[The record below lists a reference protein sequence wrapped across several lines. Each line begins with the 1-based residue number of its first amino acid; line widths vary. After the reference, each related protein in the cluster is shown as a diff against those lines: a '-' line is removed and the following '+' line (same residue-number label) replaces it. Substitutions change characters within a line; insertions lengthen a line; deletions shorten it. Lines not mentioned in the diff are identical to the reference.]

1 MRLSWSDL
9 RALNGSQAVG
19 FEELCSQLARFEA
32 PDGAEFVRTGSPD
45 GGVECYCRLE
55 DGREWGWQAKFF
67 DKPLRDPQWN
77 QLDRSVKAALEAHPD
92 LVRYFV
98 CVPRDRSDGRRS
110 GVTTELQRWES
121 RVAKWG
127 SWAKQRGMTVEFV
140 WWGGSELLS
149 LLSQDAQAGLVRF
162 WFGRDQF
169 SDEWFDHHL
178 QLAIS
183 AAGPRYTPEVHV
195 DMPLVRDFDLF
206 GRREV
211 AVAEVRRL
219 ANSVRHKPAR
229 MVQGLVGDGAVD
241 GLTELCCVDELI
253 ADVDKALK
261 GASCPPDADW
271 PLSDIVTAI
280 DELQERLSACEAPL
294 EAAAARH
301 DQSGEPENEPRG
313 YGSNP
318 YGEVAHHVRA
328 SQNALWEIQHMLRKF
343 EQVVNSDLM
352 VVTGDAGVGK
362 THLLCDVAKSRLAQ
376 HCPTVVLMG
385 QQFTTNDPPWVQAR
399 ALMDLDGMPI
409 REFVGALEAA
419 AQATGSRALF
429 IIDAINEGA
438 GHEIWPQHLASLLA
452 QLGASPW
459 VGVVLSV
466 RTPYVDRIIPTE
478 VKSSAYELPHEGF
491 KGNTYAA
498 VERFCEHYGLDFPA
512 TPLLRPDFDS
522 PLFLKT
528 LCEGLSHRRLRR
540 IPVGSE
546 GISAVLGRYLDAV
559 DAELAERLDYDPQA
573 GTVTRALDAIASEL
587 AAQGTRWLL
596 RSRAQELVN
605 ALTPEASGFS
615 RTLYRALV
623 DKGLIT
629 ELPDASRDDERIVQ
643 IGYEWFADYL
653 IAKHLIGHFEDADTL
668 IAALARADADSS
680 TAAWALWYAPLE
692 ALSILLPEQ
701 LGIELPEVLTAS
713 STRSYVMRA
722 FLKGLT
728 WRDPATISRGCQELV
743 EDLLDAAAQHWDI
756 VDIFDALV
764 TCAIVPD
771 HPLGSAFLDKHLRGL
786 GMPDR
791 DAAWSAYLY
800 LAYSR
805 SGPLNRLLDWAEK
818 HSARSTGIDD
828 GTAQACSTV
837 LAWCLTASHR
847 FVRDRATK
855 GLVALLSGDVELTC
869 ELVRRFDDVDDPY
882 VRERV
887 MAAAYG
893 VAMRS
898 SDALALAPLADL
910 VYGLIFADG
919 EPPAHIL
926 LRDYARGVIERAL
939 HLGTDIVAH
948 ASIYEPPYRS
958 AWPRIPEASELERHD
973 PFRQDHQEE
982 PSEAE
987 RAQGRLY
994 SSVMRMDFARYVIG
1008 TNSSSE
1014 SYRWLSV
1021 TNEEPLWRSEEELK
1035 GSFRRS
1041 LGRDLRET
1049 FDVLWPHTRPRRR
1062 FFEAD
1067 PPEAEPEAR
1076 ATNELPASPEAQ
1088 ESDLVRLLEELPQR
1102 LEEMFVSMLDE
1113 EQSEAYE
1120 QLKASHGRTAPRLRL
1135 DIIQRYVLWRA
1146 FDLGWTMER
1155 FGYLDWLITS
1165 SASYEGAGRADHK
1178 PERIGKKYQWI
1189 AYHEI
1194 LAHISDRYQYW
1205 LPYDDAGPQN
1215 AYMGSWQLYLRDIDP
1230 SSVHTG
1236 ASLDSERRNG
1246 CPKWWRHEVIIDSV
1260 DDATH
1265 DKWLRRESDIPDEK
1279 QQLCFTDPD
1288 DGSTWIKLQGMN
1300 IWQSLVAPGYD
1311 RDDVDDR
1318 EIWLEANGYLISASH
1333 VEEFVSWSTTVDFWN
1348 RWMPESPRAHSLFFG
1363 ELGWSLAFKALVGD
1377 AAEPQRPAPENG
1389 ARCPIPLQPAAYRYV
1404 AEGRGYDCS
1413 LADSYELH
1421 RPNAHLVEAMNLRW
1435 TGNGADYVD
1444 ADGVLVAFDPAAH
1457 DDGASTLLMRED
1469 SLVRFLDETGS
1480 ALVWA
1485 ITGEK
1490 SAHGP
1495 GWSRDAWA
1503 GSLRLTGGAT
1513 FMRGGPM
1520 RRRFTSNL
1528 ELPNRDQN

>member
-1 MRLSWSDL
+1 MD
-9 RALNGSQAVG
+9 GSQAAG
-19 FEELCSQLARFEA
+19 FEELCSQLARLEA

-45 GGVECYCRLE
+45 SGVECYCKLE

-67 DKPLRDPQWN
+67 DRPLRDPQWK

-98 CVPRDRSDGRRS
+98 CVPRDRSDSRRS

-127 SWAKQRGMTVEFV
+127 SWAQQRGMTVEFV
-140 WWGGSELLS
+140 WWGTSELVD
-149 LLSQDAQAGLVRF
+149 LLSQDAQAGRLRF
-162 WFGRDQF
+162 WFGGGQF

-206 GRREV
+206 GRREA
-211 AVAEVRRL
+211 AVSEVRHL
-219 ANSVRHKPAR
+219 AKSIRHKPAR
-229 MVQGLVGDGAVD
+229 MLQRLVGDDAVD
-241 GLTELCCVDELI
+241 GLTELCGVDDLI
-253 ADVDKALK
+253 AGVDKALK
-261 GASCPPDADW
+261 EAICPPEAEW
-271 PLSDIVTAI
+271 PLADIVAAA

-294 EAAAARH
+294 ETAAAEH
-301 DQSGEPENEPRG
+301 DQSETENELRG
-313 YGSNP
+313 YPSNP
-318 YGEVAHHVRA
+318 YREVAHQVRA
-328 SQNALWEIQHMLRKF
+328 LQNALWEILRTLRRLVR
-343 EQVVNSDLM
+343 VVNSGLM
-352 VVTGDAGVGK
+352 IVTGDAGVGK
-362 THLLCDVAKSRLAQ
+362 THLLCDVARGRLAQ

-385 QQFTTNDPPWVQAR
+385 QQFMTKDPPWIQAR
-399 ALMDLDGMPI
+399 AHMDLDGMPI

-419 AQATGSRALF
+419 AQAAGSRALF
-429 IIDAINEGA
+429 MIDAVNEGA

-478 VKSSAYELPHEGF
+478 VSSSAYELSHEGF
-491 KGNTYAA
+491 KGSTYAA

-512 TPLLRPDFDS
+512 TPLLRPDFDN

-528 LCEGLSHRRLRR
+528 LCDGLKHRRLRR

-546 GISAVLGRYLDAV
+546 GISTVLGRYLDAV

-573 GTVTRALDAIASEL
+573 GIVTRALDAIAAEL

-596 RSRAQELVN
+596 RSRAQELVD
-605 ALTPEASGFS
+605 ALTPEAGGFS

-629 ELPDASRDDERIVQ
+629 ELPGASRDDERIVQ

-653 IAKHLIGHFEDADTL
+653 IAKHLIGYFDDADTL
-668 IAALARADADSS
+668 IAALAQANADSS
-680 TAAWALWYAPLE
+680 AEAWALWHAPLE
-692 ALSILLPEQ
+692 ALSILVPEQ

-713 STRSYVMRA
+713 RTRSYVMRA

-728 WRDPATISRGCQELV
+728 WRDPATISQGCQELV
-743 EDLLDAAAQHWDI
+743 EGLLDAAAQQRDI
-756 VDIFDALV
+756 VPLFDALV

-771 HPLGSAFLDKHLRGL
+771 HPLGPAFLDEHLRGL
-786 GMPDR
+786 GMSDR
-791 DAAWSAYLY
+791 DAVWSAYLY
-800 LAYSR
+800 RAYR
-805 SGPLNRLLDWAEK
+805 QSGPLNRLLDWAEK

-828 GTAQACSTV
+828 GTAHACSTV

-855 GLVALLSGDVELTC
+855 GLVALLSGNVELTR
-869 ELVRRFDDVDDPY
+869 ELVQRFDDVDDPY

-898 SDALALAPLADL
+898 TDALALAPLADL
-910 VYGLIFADG
+910 VYRLIFADG

-926 LRDYARGVIERAL
+926 LRDYARGIVERAL
-939 HLGTDIVAH
+939 HLGADIVAD
-948 ASIYEPPYRS
+948 ASRYEPPYRS

-973 PFRQDHQEE
+973 TFRRDREAE

-1021 TNEEPLWRSEEELK
+1021 TNDEPLWRSEEELK
-1035 GSFRRS
+1035 ESFRRS
-1041 LGRDLRET
+1041 LGRDLREA

-1067 PPEAEPEAR
+1067 PHDAESEVR

-1088 ESDLVRLLEELPQR
+1088 EPDLDRLLEELPQR
-1102 LEEMFVSMLDE
+1102 LEEMFVSMLDD
-1113 EQSEAYE
+1113 EQSAAYE
-1120 QLKASHGRTAPRLRL
+1120 QLKASRDRTAPRLKL

-1146 FDLGWTMER
+1146 FDLGWTKER
-1155 FGYLDWLITS
+1155 FGELDRLITS

-1194 LAHISDRYQYW
+1194 LAHISDRYQYRV
-1205 LPYDDAGPQN
+1205 PYDDAGPQN
-1215 AYMGSWQLYLRDIDP
+1215 AYKGAWQLYVRDIDP

-1236 ASLDSERRNG
+1236 ASPDSGRRNG
-1246 CPKWWRHEVIIDSV
+1246 CSKWWRHEVVINSV

-1265 DKWLRRESDIPDEK
+1265 DEWLRRESDIPDEK
-1279 QQLCFTDPD
+1279 QQLHFTNPD
-1288 DGSTWIKLQGMN
+1288 DGSTWIKLQGMD
-1300 IWQSLVAPGYD
+1300 IWHSPIPPGYD
-1311 RDDVDDR
+1311 RDDIDDR
-1318 EIWLEANGYLISASH
+1318 ELWLEANGYLISAAH
-1333 VEEFVSWSTTVDFWN
+1333 VEEFSEWSTTVDFWN
-1348 RWMPESPRAHSLFFG
+1348 RWMPELPRAYSLFFG
-1363 ELGWSLAFKALVGD
+1363 ELGWSFASKALLGD
-1377 AAEPQRPAPENG
+1377 SSEPQRPAPEKG
-1389 ARCPIPLQPAAYRYV
+1389 ARCPIPLQLASYRYV

-1421 RPNAHLVEAMNLRW
+1421 RPHARLVEGMNLRW

-1444 ADGVLVAFDPAAH
+1444 ADGVLVAFDPSAG
-1457 DDGASTLLMRED
+1457 DDCESGLLMRED
-1469 SLVRFLDETGS
+1469 SLARFLDETGS
-1480 ALVWA
+1480 AIVWA

-1495 GWSRDAWA
+1495 GWAGDAWA
-1503 GSLRLTGGAT
+1503 GSLRLTGSAT
-1513 FMRGGPM
+1513 FKRGGPM
-1520 RRRFTSNL
+1520 RRRFTSDL
-1528 ELPNRDQN
+1528 ELPTRD